1 MITPFHITTLHFVI
15 IILQEVQQKINK
27 MIEEAATSES
37 DEDDDLSDDTVEGR
51 IQCSSDMLTL
61 YDKCV

>member
-1 MITPFHITTLHFVI
+1 MI

-37 DEDDDLSDDTVEGR
+37 DEDDDLSDDDLSDDTVEGN
-51 IQCSSDMLTL
+51 
-61 YDKCV
+61 YA

>member
-1 MITPFHITTLHFVI
+1 
-15 IILQEVQQKINK
+15 